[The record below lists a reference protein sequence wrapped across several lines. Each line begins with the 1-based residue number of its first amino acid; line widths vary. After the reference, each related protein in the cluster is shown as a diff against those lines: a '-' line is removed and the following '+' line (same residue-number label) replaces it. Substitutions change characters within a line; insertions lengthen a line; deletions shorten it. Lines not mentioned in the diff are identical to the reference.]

1 MQPDFVILIVAG
13 AVALILVLV
22 KLGKMAAERER
33 RRRAELA
40 EWASRNGFAFAK
52 DDPHD
57 LDARFRGVL
66 ATGRG
71 PGRDAFDVP
80 SRAAPFPAF
89 RLQYHFRTRETR
101 TVTRPGQSRTQ
112 RYGPTHRRRY
122 LTCEL
127 GAPSPSPAIRPEG

>member
-1 MQPDFVILIVAG
+1 MQPGFVILIVAG

-57 LDARFRGVL
+57 LDARFNGVL
-66 ATGRG
+66 DIGRG
-71 PGRDAFDVP
+71 HDRYAFDVL
-80 SRAAPFPAF
+80 SRADPVPAF
-89 RLQYHFRTRETR
+89 LFQYHFKTWETR
-101 TVTRPGQSRTQ
+101 TVTRNGKTRTE
-112 RYGPTHRRRY
+112 RYEQTHWRRY
-122 LTCEL
+122 LIVDL
-127 GAPSPSPAIRPEG
+127 GAPFPSLAIRP